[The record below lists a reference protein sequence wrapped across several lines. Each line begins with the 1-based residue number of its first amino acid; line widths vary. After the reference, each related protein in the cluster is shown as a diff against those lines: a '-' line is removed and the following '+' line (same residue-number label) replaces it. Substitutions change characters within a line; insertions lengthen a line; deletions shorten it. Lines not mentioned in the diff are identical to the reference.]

1 MTTEQFNEW
10 KIKKMAGLIAKRDEQ
25 LSLDMLA
32 FERLQHKTRDRN
44 NKPLRGPLPCDIKD
58 GPKSPLGNFARNIL
72 EILNVA
78 PRNAKEIAGEL
89 QCHHRASSSMLSAL
103 ANKSMAFKVG
113 EKPAEGYAIT
123 QVGKE
128 ALAA

>member
-1 MTTEQFNEW
+1 MTTEQY
-10 KIKKMAGLIAKRDEQ
+10 KKMAGLIAKRDEQ

-32 FERLQHKTRDRN
+32 FERLQHKTKGIDG
-44 NKPLRGPLPCDIKD
+44 KPLRGPLPCDIQHR
-58 GPKSPLGNFARNIL
+58 PKAPLGNFARNIL

-89 QCHHRASSSMLSAL
+89 NCHHRAASSMLSAL
-103 ANKSMAFKVG
+103 TNKSLAFKVG
-113 EKPAEGYAIT
+113 ERPTNGYAIT
-123 QVGKE
+123 QVGRE

>member
-44 NKPLRGPLPCDIKD
+44 NKPLRGPLPCDMRI
-58 GPKSPLGNFARNIL
+58 GPRSPLGNFAKNIL
-72 EILNVA
+72 EILNIG
-78 PRNAKEIAGEL
+78 PRNAIEIAGEL
-89 QCHHRASSSMLSAL
+89 QCHHRASSSTLSAL
-103 ANKSMAFKVG
+103 AIRSLAYKIG
-113 EKPAEGYAIT
+113 EKPSDGYAIT